1 MSGKIS
7 AIIVAKDKTLEVI
20 TGDLKIKHLTMLPE
34 QNWYWSIIQYE
45 GAIMLCGA
53 FYDGQKCVKLD
64 HGIWKDHSTLNE
76 ARYGHTI
83 ATTKSGIFLF
93 GGLYS
98 RTRNTYEYLPKGSTS
113 WLMGKTE
120 IPGGFL
126 RGCAIAVKSDQEIWL
141 IGGLETTKRIL
152 SFDVNDHTFKELPFQ
167 LNVGRKGHRCALIP
181 NTNKVM
187 VTGGDDNS
195 SNDTM
200 WILNSTEI
208 LDTEDGSVTMASP
221 MNSKRSIH
229 GMGVLTINR
238 EDRLAVFGGY
248 SGTKS
253 GGFDGRSWLDSVE
266 TYNTQAEKWETS
278 DIKLSEEKDIYGSLT
293 VKISDIFSELQ
304 SIND

>member
-1 MSGKIS
+1 MDKSVSNWITAFGR
-7 AIIVAKDKTLEVI
+7 IIVHLMKQDMAIRLLQQNQAYSSLEGCTLELE
-20 TGDLKIKHLTMLPE
+20 TRM
-34 QNWYWSIIQYE
+34 SIFQ
-45 GAIMLCGA
+45 
-53 FYDGQKCVKLD
+53 
-64 HGIWKDHSTLNE
+64 
-76 ARYGHTI
+76 
-83 ATTKSGIFLF
+83 
-93 GGLYS
+93 
-98 RTRNTYEYLPKGSTS
+98 KGSTS

-208 LDTEDGSVTMASP
+208 LDTEDGSVSMASP

-229 GMGVLTINR
+229 GMGVLTIKG
-238 EDRLAVFGGY
+238 EDRLTVFGGY
-248 SGTKS
+248 SGSKY
-253 GGFDGRSWLDSVE
+253 GCFDGRSWLDSVE
-266 TYNTQAEKWETS
+266 TYNSQAEKWETS